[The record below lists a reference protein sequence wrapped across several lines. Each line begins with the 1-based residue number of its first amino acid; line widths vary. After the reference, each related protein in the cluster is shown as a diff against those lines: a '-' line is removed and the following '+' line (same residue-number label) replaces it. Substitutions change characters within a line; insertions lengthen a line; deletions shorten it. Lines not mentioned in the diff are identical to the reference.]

1 MRVLKAGALFFLL
14 VFLPSAFAALKIP
27 AKPDGYVTDSASV
40 LSLPARA
47 RLESTLRLFE
57 EKTSNQV
64 LIAIFPGLEGESLE
78 DFSIRLAEAWKPG
91 QKARDNGILFLI
103 FRDDRKIRIEVG
115 YGLEG
120 ALTDA
125 VSASIIR
132 DVIAPQFRA
141 GNFDQGIEQGAAAIL
156 QAVQGE
162 YTASRPA
169 AQASQNDGLVQ
180 GLAFLFLI
188 VAVLDFT
195 RYLFYRS
202 GHRAYAERYSFWE
215 WFFLFSI
222 LWLLLRAFLTSR
234 GGYSGRNGGWSGGRG
249 GYSGGGG
256 RFGGGGASGG
266 W

>member
-1 MRVLKAGALFFLL
+1 MKFLKAGAILL
-14 VFLPSAFAALKIP
+14 LACFLPSAFAALKIP
-27 AKPDGYVTDSASV
+27 AKPDGYVTDSASL
-40 LSLPARA
+40 LSPAVRT
-47 RLESTLRLFE
+47 RLENTLRLFE
-57 EKTSNQV
+57 EKTSSQV
-64 LIAIFPGLEGESLE
+64 LVAIFPGLEGESLE

-91 QKARDNGILFLI
+91 QKMRDNGILFLI
-103 FRDDRKIRIEVG
+103 FRDDRRIRIEVG

-132 DVIAPQFRA
+132 DVVAPHFRA
-141 GNFDQGIEQGAAAIL
+141 GNFDQGVELGAAAIL
-156 QAVQGE
+156 EAVKGE
-162 YTASRPA
+162 YTAVEKT
-169 AQASQNDGLVQ
+169 AQTSQDDGLLQ
-180 GLAFLFLI
+180 GLAFLFLLAAG
-188 VAVLDFT
+188 VDFS

-202 GHRAYAERYSFWE
+202 SHRTYAERYGFWE

-234 GGYSGRNGGWSGGRG
+234 GGYSGRSGGWSSGSG

>member
-1 MRVLKAGALFFLL
+1 MKFLKAGAVLL
-14 VFLPSAFAALKIP
+14 LLGSLPSAFAALEIP
-27 AKPDGYVTDSASV
+27 AKPDGYVTDSSAL
-40 LSLPARA
+40 LSPAART
-47 RLESTLRLFE
+47 RLENTLRLFE
-57 EKTSNQV
+57 EKTSTQV
-64 LIAIFPGLEGESLE
+64 LVAIFPSLEGESLE

-91 QKARDNGILFLI
+91 QKTRDNGIVFLI

-125 VSASIIR
+125 LSASIIR
-132 DVIAPQFRA
+132 DIVAPQFRA
-141 GNFDQGIEQGAAAIL
+141 GNFDEGVEQGAAAIL
-156 QAVQGE
+156 QAVEGE
-162 YTASRPA
+162 YTALPA
-169 AQASQNDGLVQ
+169 PAQSPQDDGLVQ

-188 VAVLDFT
+188 VAGLDFI

-202 GHRAYAERYSFWE
+202 GHRAYPERYGFWE

-222 LWLLLRAFLTSR
+222 LWILLRAFLTSR
-234 GGYSGRNGGWSGGRG
+234 GGYSGRSGGWSGGRG